1 MDKFLTEEVWKG
13 LVQRAV
19 LFLPQLASSVVVLLV
34 SWFIASLLASVL
46 SRVANA
52 RDFNRDLLQLAIKLL
67 KWSILVVG
75 LVTSLGTL
83 GIDVGALLAGLGLTG
98 FALSI
103 ALRDIISNLLAGIL
117 ILAYRPFTHGD
128 RISVTGLEGTVQ
140 DIDLRYTTLEV
151 EDRLM
156 LIPNANLL
164 TNPIT
169 VLRPQPLK
177 SPSARA

>member
-13 LVQRAV
+13 LIQRMV
-19 LFLPQLASSVVVLLV
+19 LFLPQLATSVVILLV
-34 SWFIASLLASVL
+34 TWCAATMLASVL
-46 SRVANA
+46 TRVANN
-52 RDFNRDLLQLAIKLL
+52 RDFNRDLLYVAIKLL
-67 KWSILVVG
+67 KGSLLLVG

-169 VLRPQPLK
+169 VLRSQPLK
-177 SPSARA
+177 SPNARE